1 MDAKIAFQLVAEAYK
16 ALDAWQWNW
25 SHKDFLTE
33 AIDFSKDAKVIE
45 EGVYDFALN
54 EGSVKVKPSLPSAS
68 ARDKVDTARSSTN
81 QTKKKPTKVG
91 FLLSIVK

>member
-54 EGSVKVKPSLPSAS
+54 EGSVKGKAFI
-68 ARDKVDTARSSTN
+68 TI
-81 QTKKKPTKVG
+81 
-91 FLLSIVK
+91 SIRKGQGGYSQKFH